1 MGRSEASEGYS
12 WHIPELGCEVERFLA
27 SACPLPPVHLLGF
40 SSGGE
45 IALQIAVQQPAWLGG
60 VVVVAGDAGGPQF
73 VGDPD
78 VMQRISQADP
88 VELLGLLFPVG
99 ADEALQAYAAELM
112 ERPQDMADAS
122 VLAAQEEAWR
132 AWLAEGIWQ
141 ELPTISE
148 PVLILQ
154 DEQDQLVSAENAQ
167 RLAARIPGAQLEL
180 VPQAGHGL
188 LMQEPRHCAERIR
201 RFLREQQPSRGV

>member
-1 MGRSEASEGYS
+1 
-12 WHIPELGCEVERFLA
+12 
-27 SACPLPPVHLLGF
+27 
-40 SSGGE
+40 
-45 IALQIAVQQPAWLGG
+45 
-60 VVVVAGDAGGPQF
+60 
-73 VGDPD
+73 
-78 VMQRISQADP
+78 
-88 VELLGLLFPVG
+88 
-99 ADEALQAYAAELM
+99 M

-141 ELPTISE
+141 ELPEISA

-154 DEQDQLVSAENAQ
+154 DEQDQLVSAENAR
-167 RLAARIPGAQLEL
+167 RLGARIPGAQLEL

-188 LMQEPRHCAERIR
+188 LMQEPRHCAERIC